1 MRIIEP
7 RARRYYPA
15 DKGQRQLSRKL
26 LRKRRPNA
34 LWEARIT
41 SDDDDDR
48 IGVTH
53 RRRMIRESILST
65 SFARSRPRNSRR
77 HCSLR
82 FAEFPQMTRVRI
94 AVALLAHFRGLR
106 WRYSPGTQRAHI
118 SDIYIGRIIP
128 FNSFNS
134 FNPFNRWSVS
144 CIRAIQM
151 QSPWEIP
158 QRERCRGCFRKLKR
172 GFQKSSMSMSMST
185 A

>member
-1 MRIIEP
+1 MLTLIAISFFSFAIKDSDGGRISAKVRANSVIVARDQARIDACFGHRPSSQRSIRSSSELHVNEMKIIEP

-106 WRYSPGTQRAHI
+106 
-118 SDIYIGRIIP
+118 
-128 FNSFNS
+128 
-134 FNPFNRWSVS
+134 
-144 CIRAIQM
+144 
-151 QSPWEIP
+151 
-158 QRERCRGCFRKLKR
+158 
-172 GFQKSSMSMSMST
+172 
-185 A
+185 